1 MITNSFPIISD
12 LMFENLH
19 LKDTTIRN
27 DGPLGGP
34 EASGAGRRVGDAL
47 QRAGNIPSMAP

>member
-27 DGPLGGP
+27 GGPLGGP